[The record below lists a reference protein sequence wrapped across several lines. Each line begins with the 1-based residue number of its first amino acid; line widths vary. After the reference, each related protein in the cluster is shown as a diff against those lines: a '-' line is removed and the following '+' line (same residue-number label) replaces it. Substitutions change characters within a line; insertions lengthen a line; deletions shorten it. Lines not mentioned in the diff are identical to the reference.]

1 MAFGVEWRLVGREG
15 QHINQGEVEG
25 DFPDR
30 PSALRALHAYLLT
43 FQVTGRNSD
52 GGWWGRRSSDAD
64 IEVQVFLREFAESR
78 APGVESNMSSPVCR
92 ANPSQEEGNMTSE
105 ELALLRKA
113 AADPYGQI
121 SVKRNH
127 NEGWRGDLDRLRQLA
142 TQGHVL
148 SKGERMGPHIRWT
161 FAIWQI
167 TPAGR
172 AIVEQPSAASH

>member
-15 QHINQGEVEG
+15 QHIDQGEIEG

-64 IEVQVFLREFAESR
+64 IEVQVFLRESAEI
-78 APGVESNMSSPVCR
+78 APGLESNMSGPVCR

-121 SVKRNH
+121 SLKRSH
-127 NEGWRGDLDRLRQLA
+127 TEGWQGDLDRLRQLA

-148 SKGERMGPHIRWT
+148 SKGERMGPHIRGT